1 MSVACNEKSYETAG
15 YLLESQQ
22 LSQGQDVNLCKPKAL
37 KVGSFV
43 VLFHVRCCWI
53 SPAACGLGGTGGR
66 SWSGCS
72 PRPGRS
78 SLRSLS
84 PGLGLC
90 PADRGEAHPL
100 HGPLSTD
107 LPLCGGSKPTAAP
120 SEAVGTRRNMHNPA
134 ETPAGHI
141 AENLLKAKEI
151 ALNDSRVP
159 EQLRNYLQKALDVAL
174 GLDPYLDAMAT
185 SKRKTSPDHVPGDAE
200 GAGSRVRLQ
209 EGRASGSLNGQIFRM
224 LVHMIRARKIL
235 LIGKLKG
242 YSILAIAEELPD
254 DGKIFACAEA
264 PYLGVNSQEAFDY
277 SSDGKKISMRVGPVA
292 DTLEALH
299 AEDEHFDIV
308 FIDAD
313 QRNAVHY
320 YSFVMDNHLLRMDAV
335 ICVENTLMKGQVYLE
350 NVSDEN
356 VLAVRKLNSVI
367 NSDPRVEQVIL
378 PVQSG
383 LSVIRRIPVPPDAVI
398 ESKEE
403 VVRDDVF
410 WGYNRRCILDRLRL
424 DGKVAYVTGGGQGI
438 GRAFA
443 HALGEA
449 GAKVAVVDLVL
460 AKAEAVVSEL
470 SLKGI
475 KSLALAVDVS
485 KPEDVQRMV
494 DAIVARWGTIHIACN
509 NAGINLNS
517 ASEETSLEEWDKTFS
532 VNLRGLFLCCQAAG
546 RIMLNQGY
554 GKIINTASMASLIVP
569 HPQKQLAY
577 NVSKAGVVKLTQTL
591 GTEWVDRG
599 VKVNCISPGI
609 VDTPLIRS
617 KELRPL
623 VQRWMGDIPAGRL
636 AQTTDLQAA
645 VVYLA
650 SEASDYMTGHN
661 LVIEGGQSL
670 W

>member
-1 MSVACNEKSYETAG
+1 M
-15 YLLESQQ
+15 Q
-22 LSQGQDVNLCKPKAL
+22 
-37 KVGSFV
+37 
-43 VLFHVRCCWI
+43 
-53 SPAACGLGGTGGR
+53 
-66 SWSGCS
+66 
-72 PRPGRS
+72 
-78 SLRSLS
+78 
-84 PGLGLC
+84 
-90 PADRGEAHPL
+90 
-100 HGPLSTD
+100 
-107 LPLCGGSKPTAAP
+107 
-120 SEAVGTRRNMHNPA
+120 
-134 ETPAGHI
+134 
-141 AENLLKAKEI
+141 
-151 ALNDSRVP
+151 
-159 EQLRNYLQKALDVAL
+159 
-174 GLDPYLDAMAT
+174 
-185 SKRKTSPDHVPGDAE
+185 
-200 GAGSRVRLQ
+200 
-209 EGRASGSLNGQIFRM
+209 GQIFKM
-224 LVHMIRARKIL
+224 FVHMIRARKIL

-242 YSILAIAEELPD
+242 YSILAITEELPD

-277 SSDGKKISMRVGPVA
+277 SSDGKKISMRVGPMA

-313 QRNAVHY
+313 QRNAVNY
-320 YSFVMDNHLLRMDAV
+320 YSFVMDNHLLRMDGV

-350 NVSDEN
+350 NISDEN
-356 VLAVRKLNSVI
+356 VLAI
-367 NSDPRVEQVIL
+367 IL

-383 LSVIRRIPVPPDAVI
+383 LSIIRRSPAPPDAVI
-398 ESKEE
+398 QSKKE

-410 WGYNRRCILDRLRL
+410 WGYNRRSILDRLRL
-424 DGKVAYVTGGGQGI
+424 DDKVAYVTGGGQGI

-460 AKAEAVVSEL
+460 AKAEAVVREL
-470 SLKGI
+470 NLKGI
-475 KSLALAVDVS
+475 KSIALAADVS
-485 KPEDVQRMV
+485 KPEDVQRIV
-494 DAIVARWGTIHIACN
+494 DTIVARWGTVHIACN
-509 NAGINLNS
+509 NAGINMNS
-517 ASEETSLEEWDKTFS
+517 ASEDTSLEEWDKTFN
-532 VNLRGLFLCCQAAG
+532 VNLRGLFMCCQAAG

-591 GTEWVDRG
+591 GTEWIDRG

-623 VQRWMGDIPAGRL
+623 VGRWLEDIPAGRL
-636 AQTTDLQAA
+636 ARVTDLQAA

>member
-1 MSVACNEKSYETAG
+1 MFPE
-15 YLLESQQ
+15 
-22 LSQGQDVNLCKPKAL
+22 
-37 KVGSFV
+37 
-43 VLFHVRCCWI
+43 
-53 SPAACGLGGTGGR
+53 
-66 SWSGCS
+66 
-72 PRPGRS
+72 
-78 SLRSLS
+78 
-84 PGLGLC
+84 
-90 PADRGEAHPL
+90 
-100 HGPLSTD
+100 
-107 LPLCGGSKPTAAP
+107 
-120 SEAVGTRRNMHNPA
+120 
-134 ETPAGHI
+134 ETPAGLI

-151 ALNDSRVP
+151 ALNDSCVP
-159 EQLRNYLQKALDVAL
+159 EKLKNYLQKALDVAL

-185 SKRKTSPDHVPGDAE
+185 LKRKTSPDHGPGDAGGTE
-200 GAGSRVRLQ
+200 ARVRLQ
-209 EGRASGSLNGQIFRM
+209 EEHASGSLNGKLVNQEDKIAPDWCQIFRM
-224 LVHMIRARKIL
+224 FVHMTRARKIL

-277 SSDGKKISMRVGPVA
+277 SSDGKKISMRVGPMA

-313 QRNAVHY
+313 QRNAVNY
-320 YSFVMDNHLLRMDAV
+320 YSFVMDNHLLRMDGV

-350 NVSDEN
+350 NISDKN
-356 VLAVRKLNSVI
+356 VLAVRKLNTVI
-367 NSDPRVEQVIL
+367 NSDPRVEQIIL

-383 LSVIRRIPVPPDAVI
+383 LSIIRRNPAPPDAVI
-398 ESKEE
+398 ESKKE

-410 WGYNRRCILDRLRL
+410 WGYSRRRILDRLRL

-460 AKAEAVVSEL
+460 AKAEAVVCEL

-475 KSLALAVDVS
+475 KSVALAADVS
-485 KPEDVQRMV
+485 KPEDVQRFV
-494 DAIVARWGTIHIACN
+494 DTIVAHWGTIHIACN
-509 NAGINLNS
+509 NAGINMNS
-517 ASEETSLEEWDKTFS
+517 ASEDTSLEEWDKTFN

-591 GTEWVDRG
+591 GTEWIDRG
-599 VKVNCISPGI
+599 VKVNCISP
-609 VDTPLIRS
+609 
-617 KELRPL
+617 
-623 VQRWMGDIPAGRL
+623 
-636 AQTTDLQAA
+636 
-645 VVYLA
+645 
-650 SEASDYMTGHN
+650 
-661 LVIEGGQSL
+661 
-670 W
+670 

>member
-1 MSVACNEKSYETAG
+1 
-15 YLLESQQ
+15 
-22 LSQGQDVNLCKPKAL
+22 
-37 KVGSFV
+37 
-43 VLFHVRCCWI
+43 
-53 SPAACGLGGTGGR
+53 
-66 SWSGCS
+66 
-72 PRPGRS
+72 
-78 SLRSLS
+78 
-84 PGLGLC
+84 
-90 PADRGEAHPL
+90 
-100 HGPLSTD
+100 
-107 LPLCGGSKPTAAP
+107 
-120 SEAVGTRRNMHNPA
+120 MHNPS
-134 ETPAGHI
+134 ETLAGHI
-141 AENLLKAKEI
+141 AENLLKAKQI
-151 ALNDSRVP
+151 ALNDSHVP
-159 EQLRNYLQKALDVAL
+159 VQLRNYLQKALDVAL

-185 SKRKTSPDHVPGDAE
+185 SQRKTSPEHIPGDAE
-200 GAGSRVRLQ
+200 GAESTVRLQ
-209 EGRASGSLNGQIFRM
+209 ETRASDSLNGQILRM
-224 LVHMIRARKIL
+224 FVHMVRARKIL
-235 LIGKLKG
+235 LIGNPKG
-242 YSILAIAEELPD
+242 YTIPAIAKELPG
-254 DGKIFACAEA
+254 DGKIFFCAEV
-264 PYLGVNSQEAFDY
+264 PFLGVNSQEECDY
-277 SSDGKKISMRVGPVA
+277 FSDGKKISMQVGPVA
-292 DTLEALH
+292 DTLKALH
-299 AEDEHFDIV
+299 AEDEHFDMV

-313 QRNAVHY
+313 QRNAVQY
-320 YSFVMDNHLLRMDAV
+320 YSFVMDNHLLSMDAV
-335 ICVENTLMKGQVYLE
+335 ICIENTLMKGQVYLE

-383 LSVIRRIPVPPDAVI
+383 LSLIRRSPVPPDAVV
-398 ESKEE
+398 ESKTE
-403 VVRDDVF
+403 VVKDDVF
-410 WGYNRRCILDRLRL
+410 WGCRQRRILERLCL
-424 DGKVAYVTGGGQGI
+424 DGRVAYVTGGGQGI

-460 AKAEAVVSEL
+460 ARAEAVACEL

-475 KSLALAVDVS
+475 KSLALAADVS

-494 DAIVARWGTIHIACN
+494 DAIVARWGTVHIACN

-517 ASEETSLEEWDKTFS
+517 ASEETSLEEWDKTFN

-577 NVSKAGVVKLTQTL
+577 NASKAGVVKLTQTL
-591 GTEWVDRG
+591 GTEWIDRG

-617 KELRPL
+617 RELRPL
-623 VQRWMGDIPAGRL
+623 VQRWLATIPAGRL
-636 AQTTDLQAA
+636 AQPTDLQAA

>member
-1 MSVACNEKSYETAG
+1 M
-15 YLLESQQ
+15 
-22 LSQGQDVNLCKPKAL
+22 
-37 KVGSFV
+37 
-43 VLFHVRCCWI
+43 H
-53 SPAACGLGGTGGR
+53 SP
-66 SWSGCS
+66 S
-72 PRPGRS
+72 
-78 SLRSLS
+78 
-84 PGLGLC
+84 
-90 PADRGEAHPL
+90 
-100 HGPLSTD
+100 
-107 LPLCGGSKPTAAP
+107 
-120 SEAVGTRRNMHNPA
+120 

-151 ALNDSRVP
+151 ALNNPHVP

-174 GLDPYLDAMAT
+174 GLDPYLDAMAA
-185 SKRKTSPDHVPGDAE
+185 SKRKTSPEHIPGDTE
-200 GAGSRVRLQ
+200 GVESSVRLQ
-209 EGRASGSLNGQIFRM
+209 ETRASGSLNGKWFSQEGQIFRM
-224 LVHMIRARKIL
+224 FVHMIRARKIL
-235 LIGKLKG
+235 LIGKPKG
-242 YSILAIAEELPD
+242 YSILAMAEELPD
-254 DGKIFACAEA
+254 NGKIFACAEE
-264 PYLGVNSQEAFDY
+264 PYLGVYSQEAFDH
-277 SSDGKKISMRVGPVA
+277 SPDGKKISLRVGPVA

-313 QRNAVHY
+313 QRNAVQY
-320 YSFVMDNHLLRMDAV
+320 YSFVMDNHLLSMDAV

-356 VLAVRKLNSVI
+356 VLAVRKLNAVI
-367 NSDPRVEQVIL
+367 NSDPRVEQVVL

-383 LSVIRRIPVPPDAVI
+383 LSLIRRSSVPPDAVI
-398 ESKEE
+398 ESKTQ
-403 VVRDDVF
+403 VVKDEVF
-410 WGYNRRCILDRLRL
+410 WGCNRRRILERLCL
-424 DGKVAYVTGGGQGI
+424 DGRVAYVTGGGQGI

-460 AKAEAVVSEL
+460 AKAEAVACEL

-475 KSLALAVDVS
+475 KSLALAADVS

-494 DAIVARWGTIHIACN
+494 DAIVARWGTVHIACN

-517 ASEETSLEEWDKTFS
+517 ASEETSLEEWDKTFN

-577 NVSKAGVVKLTQTL
+577 NASKAGVVKLTQTL
-591 GTEWVDRG
+591 GTEWIDRG

-617 KELRPL
+617 QELRPL
-623 VQRWMGDIPAGRL
+623 VRRWLADIPAGRL
-636 AQTTDLQAA
+636 AQPTDLQAA

>member
-1 MSVACNEKSYETAG
+1 F
-15 YLLESQQ
+15 LL
-22 LSQGQDVNLCKPKAL
+22 
-37 KVGSFV
+37 SF
-43 VLFHVRCCWI
+43 I
-53 SPAACGLGGTGGR
+53 S
-66 SWSGCS
+66 
-72 PRPGRS
+72 
-78 SLRSLS
+78 
-84 PGLGLC
+84 
-90 PADRGEAHPL
+90 
-100 HGPLSTD
+100 
-107 LPLCGGSKPTAAP
+107 
-120 SEAVGTRRNMHNPA
+120 
-134 ETPAGHI
+134 ETPAGLI

-151 ALNDSRVP
+151 ALNDSCVP
-159 EQLRNYLQKALDVAL
+159 EKLKNYLQKALDVAL

-185 SKRKTSPDHVPGDAE
+185 LKRYRYSFITLCFFPCFLRLDFFFNDHLKGTSNFHCEQAAVFCI
-200 GAGSRVRLQ
+200 VLF
-209 EGRASGSLNGQIFRM
+209 LNFHSCLSTGQIFRM
-224 LVHMIRARKIL
+224 FVHMTRARKIL

-277 SSDGKKISMRVGPVA
+277 SSDGKKISMRVGPMA

-313 QRNAVHY
+313 QRNAVNY
-320 YSFVMDNHLLRMDAV
+320 YSFVMDNHLLRMDGV

-350 NVSDEN
+350 NISDKN
-356 VLAVRKLNSVI
+356 VLAVRKLNTVI
-367 NSDPRVEQVIL
+367 NSDPRVEQIIL

-383 LSVIRRIPVPPDAVI
+383 LSIIRRNPAPPDAVI
-398 ESKEE
+398 ESKKE

-410 WGYNRRCILDRLRL
+410 WGYSRRRILDRLRL

-460 AKAEAVVSEL
+460 AKAEAVVCEL

-475 KSLALAVDVS
+475 KSVALAADVS
-485 KPEDVQRMV
+485 KPEDVQRFV
-494 DAIVARWGTIHIACN
+494 DTIVAHWGTIHIACN
-509 NAGINLNS
+509 NAGINMNS
-517 ASEETSLEEWDKTFS
+517 ASEDTSLEEWDKTFN

-591 GTEWVDRG
+591 GTEWIDRG
-599 VKVNCISPGI
+599 VKVNCISP
-609 VDTPLIRS
+609 
-617 KELRPL
+617 
-623 VQRWMGDIPAGRL
+623 
-636 AQTTDLQAA
+636 
-645 VVYLA
+645 
-650 SEASDYMTGHN
+650 
-661 LVIEGGQSL
+661 
-670 W
+670 

>member
-1 MSVACNEKSYETAG
+1 
-15 YLLESQQ
+15 
-22 LSQGQDVNLCKPKAL
+22 
-37 KVGSFV
+37 
-43 VLFHVRCCWI
+43 
-53 SPAACGLGGTGGR
+53 
-66 SWSGCS
+66 
-72 PRPGRS
+72 
-78 SLRSLS
+78 
-84 PGLGLC
+84 
-90 PADRGEAHPL
+90 
-100 HGPLSTD
+100 
-107 LPLCGGSKPTAAP
+107 
-120 SEAVGTRRNMHNPA
+120 MHNPP
-134 ETPAGHI
+134 ETPAGLI

-151 ALNDSRVP
+151 ALNDPQVP

-174 GLDPYLDAMAT
+174 GLDPYLDTMAA
-185 SKRKTSPDHVPGDAE
+185 SKRKTSPEHIPGDTE
-200 GAGSRVRLQ
+200 GVESSVRLQ
-209 EGRASGSLNGQIFRM
+209 ETCASGSLNGQIFRM
-224 LVHMIRARKIL
+224 FVHMIRARRIL

-254 DGKIFACAEA
+254 NGKIFACAEE

-277 SSDGKKISMRVGPVA
+277 SSDGKKINLRVGPVA
-292 DTLEALH
+292 ETLE
-299 AEDEHFDIV
+299 
-308 FIDAD
+308 
-313 QRNAVHY
+313 
-320 YSFVMDNHLLRMDAV
+320 
-335 ICVENTLMKGQVYLE
+335 
-350 NVSDEN
+350 
-356 VLAVRKLNSVI
+356 
-367 NSDPRVEQVIL
+367 VIL

-383 LSVIRRIPVPPDAVI
+383 LSLIRRSPVPPDAVI
-398 ESKEE
+398 ESKTQ
-403 VVRDDVF
+403 VVKDEVF
-410 WGYNRRCILDRLRL
+410 WGCNRRRILERLRL
-424 DGKVAYVTGGGQGI
+424 DGRVAYVTGGGQGI

-449 GAKVAVVDLVL
+449 GAKVAVVDLAL
-460 AKAEAVVSEL
+460 AKAEAVACEL

-475 KSLALAVDVS
+475 KSLALEADVS

-494 DAIVARWGTIHIACN
+494 DAIVARWGTVHIACN

-517 ASEETSLEEWDKTFS
+517 ASEETSLEEWDKTFN

-577 NVSKAGVVKLTQTL
+577 NASKAGVVKLTQTL
-591 GTEWVDRG
+591 GTEWIDRG

-617 KELRPL
+617 QELWPL
-623 VQRWMGDIPAGRL
+623 VRRWLADIPAGRL
-636 AQTTDLQAA
+636 AQPTDLQAA

>member
-1 MSVACNEKSYETAG
+1 MS
-15 YLLESQQ
+15 
-22 LSQGQDVNLCKPKAL
+22 
-37 KVGSFV
+37 
-43 VLFHVRCCWI
+43 
-53 SPAACGLGGTGGR
+53 
-66 SWSGCS
+66 
-72 PRPGRS
+72 
-78 SLRSLS
+78 
-84 PGLGLC
+84 
-90 PADRGEAHPL
+90 
-100 HGPLSTD
+100 
-107 LPLCGGSKPTAAP
+107 
-120 SEAVGTRRNMHNPA
+120 
-134 ETPAGHI
+134 
-141 AENLLKAKEI
+141 
-151 ALNDSRVP
+151 
-159 EQLRNYLQKALDVAL
+159 
-174 GLDPYLDAMAT
+174 T
-185 SKRKTSPDHVPGDAE
+185 SKRKTSSEDIPGDAE
-200 GAGSRVRLQ
+200 GAESRVRLQ
-209 EGRASGSLNGQIFRM
+209 ETCASGSLNGKLFNQEGQIFRM
-224 LVHMIRARKIL
+224 FVHMMRARKIL

-242 YSILAIAEELPD
+242 YSILAIAEELPNN
-254 DGKIFACAEA
+254 GKIFACAET

-277 SSDGKKISMRVGPVA
+277 SSDGKKISMQVGPIA

-313 QRNAVHY
+313 QRNAVQY
-320 YSFVMDNHLLRMDAV
+320 YSFVMDNHLLSMDAV

-367 NSDPRVEQVIL
+367 NSDPRVEQVSAMPLVKWNLGDRKPGTKQMRIVLYLQVIL

-383 LSVIRRIPVPPDAVI
+383 LSLIRRSPVPPDAVI
-398 ESKEE
+398 ESKTE
-403 VVRDDVF
+403 VLKDDVF
-410 WGYNRRCILDRLRL
+410 WGCNQCRILERLRL
-424 DGKVAYVTGGGQGI
+424 DGSVAYVTGAGQGI

-460 AKAEAVVSEL
+460 AKAQAVACEL

-475 KSLALAVDVS
+475 KSLALAADVS

-494 DAIVARWGTIHIACN
+494 DAIVARWGTVHIACN

-517 ASEETSLEEWDKTFS
+517 ASEETSLEEWDKTFN

-577 NVSKAGVVKLTQTL
+577 NASKAGVVKLTQTL
-591 GTEWVDRG
+591 GTEWIDRG

-609 VDTPLIRS
+609 VDTPLICS
-617 KELRPL
+617 QELRPL
-623 VQRWMGDIPAGRL
+623 VRRWLSDIPAGRL
-636 AQTTDLQAA
+636 AQPTDLQAA

>member
-1 MSVACNEKSYETAG
+1 F
-15 YLLESQQ
+15 LL
-22 LSQGQDVNLCKPKAL
+22 
-37 KVGSFV
+37 F
-43 VLFHVRCCWI
+43 
-53 SPAACGLGGTGGR
+53 
-66 SWSGCS
+66 
-72 PRPGRS
+72 
-78 SLRSLS
+78 SLS
-84 PGLGLC
+84 
-90 PADRGEAHPL
+90 
-100 HGPLSTD
+100 
-107 LPLCGGSKPTAAP
+107 
-120 SEAVGTRRNMHNPA
+120 
-134 ETPAGHI
+134 ETPAGLI

-159 EQLRNYLQKALDVAL
+159 EQLKNYLQKALDVAL
-174 GLDPYLDAMAT
+174 GLDPYLDAMSA
-185 SKRKTSPDHVPGDAE
+185 SKRYGCSCVTLCFSPVIVHLIFIVN
-200 GAGSRVRLQ
+200 RVQFFPVVLF
-209 EGRASGSLNGQIFRM
+209 LNFHSCLSTGQIFM
-224 LVHMIRARKIL
+224 MFVHMIRARKIL

-277 SSDGKKISMRVGPVA
+277 SSDGKKISMRVGPTA

-313 QRNAVHY
+313 QRNAVNY
-320 YSFVMDNHLLRMDAV
+320 YSFVMDNHLLRMDGV
-335 ICVENTLMKGQVYLE
+335 ICVENTLTKGQVYLE
-350 NVSDEN
+350 NISDEN
-356 VLAVRKLNSVI
+356 VLAVRKLNTVI
-367 NSDPRVEQVIL
+367 NSDPRVEQIIL

-383 LSVIRRIPVPPDAVI
+383 LSIIRRSPAPLDSVI
-398 ESKEE
+398 ESKKE

-410 WGYNRRCILDRLRL
+410 WGYNRRRILDRLRL

-449 GAKVAVVDLVL
+449 GAKVAIVDLVL
-460 AKAEAVVSEL
+460 AKAEAVVCEL

-475 KSLALAVDVS
+475 KSIAIAADVS

-494 DAIVARWGTIHIACN
+494 DTIVARWGTVHIACN
-509 NAGINLNS
+509 NAGINMNS
-517 ASEETSLEEWDKTFS
+517 ASEDTSLEEWDKTFN

-554 GKIINTASMASLIVP
+554 GKIINTASMASLIGVRKQVGWD
-569 HPQKQLAY
+569 HRRFWVYSITGEGEAELAGEGAPQHHL
-577 NVSKAGVVKLTQTL
+577 KA
-591 GTEWVDRG
+591 
-599 VKVNCISPGI
+599 GI

-617 KELRPL
+617 KDLQPL
-623 VQRWMGDIPAGRL
+623 VRRWLVDIPAGRL
-636 AQTTDLQAA
+636 ARATDLQAA

>member
-1 MSVACNEKSYETAG
+1 MSSGNPG
-15 YLLESQQ
+15 ML
-22 LSQGQDVNLCKPKAL
+22 PH
-37 KVGSFV
+37 V
-43 VLFHVRCCWI
+43 VVKMLQEECVC
-53 SPAACGLGGTGGR
+53 
-66 SWSGCS
+66 
-72 PRPGRS
+72 
-78 SLRSLS
+78 
-84 PGLGLC
+84 
-90 PADRGEAHPL
+90 PL
-100 HGPLSTD
+100 HSK
-107 LPLCGGSKPTAAP
+107 CSWAEGSKPAWFGKGVAIPAIEIIYKTA
-120 SEAVGTRRNMHNPA
+120 GR
-134 ETPAGHI
+134 ETVAGHI

-174 GLDPYLDAMAT
+174 GLDPYLDAMGA
-185 SKRKTSPDHVPGDAE
+185 SKRLWIMGTPSIHSVAE
-200 GAGSRVRLQ
+200 IIADSCLTYTCC
-209 EGRASGSLNGQIFRM
+209 QILRM
-224 LVHMIRARKIL
+224 FVHMIRARKIL
-235 LIGKLKG
+235 LIGNPKG
-242 YSILAIAEELPD
+242 YTIPAIAKELPD
-254 DGKIFACAEA
+254 DGKIFVCAEV
-264 PYLGVNSQEAFDY
+264 PYLGVKSQEEFDY
-277 SSDGKKISMRVGPVA
+277 SSDGKKINMQVGPVA
-292 DTLEALH
+292 DTLKALH
-299 AEDEHFDIV
+299 AEDEHFDMV

-313 QRNAVHY
+313 QRNAVQY
-320 YSFVMDNHLLRMDAV
+320 YSFVMDNHLLSMDAV

-383 LSVIRRIPVPPDAVI
+383 LSVIRRSPVPPDAVA
-398 ESKEE
+398 ESKTE
-403 VVRDDVF
+403 VLKDDVF
-410 WGYNRRCILDRLRL
+410 WGCHGRRILERLRL
-424 DGKVAYVTGGGQGI
+424 DGRVAFVTGGGQGI

-460 AKAEAVVSEL
+460 AKAEAVASEL

-475 KSLALAVDVS
+475 KSLALAADVS

-494 DAIVARWGTIHIACN
+494 DAIVARWGTVHIACN

-517 ASEETSLEEWDKTFS
+517 ASEETSLEEWDKTFN

-577 NVSKAGVVKLTQTL
+577 NASKAGVVKLTQTL
-591 GTEWVDRG
+591 GTEWIDRG

-609 VDTPLIRS
+609 VDTPLICS
-617 KELRPL
+617 QELRPL
-623 VQRWMGDIPAGRL
+623 VRRWLATIPAGRL
-636 AQTTDLQAA
+636 AQPTDLQAA

-650 SEASDYMTGHN
+650 SDASDYMTGHN

>member
-1 MSVACNEKSYETAG
+1 MGRSADSVHSSPHGIE
-15 YLLESQQ
+15 
-22 LSQGQDVNLCKPKAL
+22 
-37 KVGSFV
+37 
-43 VLFHVRCCWI
+43 
-53 SPAACGLGGTGGR
+53 SPAGL
-66 SWSGCS
+66 
-72 PRPGRS
+72 
-78 SLRSLS
+78 
-84 PGLGLC
+84 
-90 PADRGEAHPL
+90 
-100 HGPLSTD
+100 
-107 LPLCGGSKPTAAP
+107 
-120 SEAVGTRRNMHNPA
+120 
-134 ETPAGHI
+134 I

-159 EQLRNYLQKALDVAL
+159 EQLKNYLQKALDIAL
-174 GLDPYLDAMAT
+174 GLDPYMDAMAA
-185 SKRKTSPDHVPGDAE
+185 SKRNTSPDHGQGDTGGTE
-200 GAGSRVRLQ
+200 TKIRLQ
-209 EGRASGSLNGQIFRM
+209 EERASGSLNGKLVNQEDKIAPDWCEGQIFRM
-224 LVHMIRARKIL
+224 FVHMIRARKIL

-242 YSILAIAEELPD
+242 YSILDIAEELPD

-264 PYLGVNSQEAFDY
+264 PYLGVNSQEAFDC
-277 SSDGKKISMRVGPVA
+277 SSHGKKISMQVGPTA

-313 QRNAVHY
+313 QRNAGNY
-320 YSFVMDNHLLRMDAV
+320 YSFVMDNHLLRMDGV
-335 ICVENTLMKGQVYLE
+335 ICIENTLMKGQVYLE
-350 NVSDEN
+350 NISDEN
-356 VLAVRKLNSVI
+356 I
-367 NSDPRVEQVIL
+367 IL

-383 LSVIRRIPVPPDAVI
+383 LSIIRRSPAPPDAVM
-398 ESKEE
+398 ESKKE

-410 WGYNRRCILDRLRL
+410 WGYNRCRILDRLRL

-460 AKAEAVVSEL
+460 AKAEAVVCEL

-475 KSLALAVDVS
+475 KSIALAADVS
-485 KPEDVQRMV
+485 KPEDVQRTV
-494 DAIVARWGTIHIACN
+494 DTIVARWGTVHIACN
-509 NAGINLNS
+509 NAGINMNS
-517 ASEETSLEEWDKTFS
+517 ASEDTSLEEWDKTFN

-577 NVSKAGVVKLTQTL
+577 NASKAGVVKLTQTL
-591 GTEWVDRG
+591 GTEWIDRG

-617 KELRPL
+617 KDLRPL
-623 VQRWMGDIPAGRL
+623 VRRWLADIPAGRL
-636 AQTTDLQAA
+636 AQATDLQAA

>member
-1 MSVACNEKSYETAG
+1 FLLISISET
-15 YLLESQQ
+15 L
-22 LSQGQDVNLCKPKAL
+22 
-37 KVGSFV
+37 
-43 VLFHVRCCWI
+43 
-53 SPAACGLGGTGGR
+53 
-66 SWSGCS
+66 
-72 PRPGRS
+72 
-78 SLRSLS
+78 
-84 PGLGLC
+84 
-90 PADRGEAHPL
+90 
-100 HGPLSTD
+100 
-107 LPLCGGSKPTAAP
+107 
-120 SEAVGTRRNMHNPA
+120 
-134 ETPAGHI
+134 AGHI
-141 AENLLKAKEI
+141 AENLLKAKQI

-185 SKRKTSPDHVPGDAE
+185 SQRYRFSFATLCFWLVLRLGFFFNDHLKGTSNFHCEQSIVFLLVLF
-200 GAGSRVRLQ
+200 SNFHSCL
-209 EGRASGSLNGQIFRM
+209 STGQILRM
-224 LVHMIRARKIL
+224 FIHMVRARKIL
-235 LIGKLKG
+235 LIGNPKG
-242 YSILAIAEELPD
+242 YTISAIAKELPG
-254 DGKIFACAEA
+254 DGKIFFCAE
-264 PYLGVNSQEAFDY
+264 VSSQEECDY
-277 SSDGKKISMRVGPVA
+277 FSDGKKINMQVGPVA
-292 DTLEALH
+292 DTLKALH
-299 AEDEHFDIV
+299 AEDEHFDMV

-313 QRNAVHY
+313 QRNAVQY
-320 YSFVMDNHLLRMDAV
+320 YSFVMDNHLLSMDAV

-383 LSVIRRIPVPPDAVI
+383 LSLIRRSPVPPDAVV
-398 ESKEE
+398 ESLTQ
-403 VVRDDVF
+403 VVKDDVF
-410 WGYNRRCILDRLRL
+410 WGCRQRRILERLCL
-424 DGKVAYVTGGGQGI
+424 DGRVAYVTGGGQGI

-460 AKAEAVVSEL
+460 AKAEAVACEL

-475 KSLALAVDVS
+475 KSLALAADVS

-494 DAIVARWGTIHIACN
+494 DAIVARWGTVHIACN

-517 ASEETSLEEWDKTFS
+517 ASEETSLEEWDKTFN

-577 NVSKAGVVKLTQTL
+577 NASKAGVVKLTQTL
-591 GTEWVDRG
+591 GTEWIDRG

-617 KELRPL
+617 RELRPL
-623 VQRWMGDIPAGRL
+623 VRRWLATIPAGRL
-636 AQTTDLQAA
+636 AQPTDLQAA

>member
-1 MSVACNEKSYETAG
+1 
-15 YLLESQQ
+15 
-22 LSQGQDVNLCKPKAL
+22 
-37 KVGSFV
+37 
-43 VLFHVRCCWI
+43 
-53 SPAACGLGGTGGR
+53 
-66 SWSGCS
+66 
-72 PRPGRS
+72 
-78 SLRSLS
+78 
-84 PGLGLC
+84 
-90 PADRGEAHPL
+90 
-100 HGPLSTD
+100 
-107 LPLCGGSKPTAAP
+107 
-120 SEAVGTRRNMHNPA
+120 MHKPA
-134 ETPAGHI
+134 ETPAELI

-159 EQLRNYLQKALDVAL
+159 EQLKDYLQKALDVAL

-185 SKRKTSPDHVPGDAE
+185 SKRKTSPDHGPGN
-200 GAGSRVRLQ
+200 AGGTETTIRLQ
-209 EGRASGSLNGQIFRM
+209 EEHASGSLNGKLMNREDKITPDWCQIFRM
-224 LVHMIRARKIL
+224 FVHMIRARKIL
-235 LIGKLKG
+235 LIGRLKG
-242 YSILAIAEELPD
+242 YSILAIAEDLPD

-277 SSDGKKISMRVGPVA
+277 SSDGRKISMQVGPTV

-313 QRNAVHY
+313 QRNAVNY
-320 YSFVMDNHLLRMDAV
+320 YSFVMDNHLLRMDGV

-350 NVSDEN
+350 NISDEN
-356 VLAVRKLNSVI
+356 VLAVRKLNTVI
-367 NSDPRVEQVIL
+367 NSDPRVEQIIL

-383 LSVIRRIPVPPDAVI
+383 LSIIRRSPAPPDAVI
-398 ESKEE
+398 ESKKG
-403 VVRDDVF
+403 VVRDDIF
-410 WGYNRRCILDRLRL
+410 WGYNKRCILDRLRL

-460 AKAEAVVSEL
+460 AKAEAVVCEL

-475 KSLALAVDVS
+475 KSIALAADVS

-494 DAIVARWGTIHIACN
+494 DAIVAHWGTVHIACN
-509 NAGINLNS
+509 NAGINMNS
-517 ASEETSLEEWDKTFS
+517 ASEDTSLEEWDKTFN

-577 NVSKAGVVKLTQTL
+577 NASKAGVVKLTQTL
-591 GTEWVDRG
+591 GTEWIDRG

-609 VDTPLIRS
+609 VDTPLIHS
-617 KELRPL
+617 KDLRPL
-623 VQRWMGDIPAGRL
+623 VRRWLADIPAGRL
-636 AQTTDLQAA
+636 AQATDLQAA

>member
-1 MSVACNEKSYETAG
+1 MTPYSKF
-15 YLLESQQ
+15 
-22 LSQGQDVNLCKPKAL
+22 
-37 KVGSFV
+37 KVMKGS
-43 VLFHVRCCWI
+43 
-53 SPAACGLGGTGGR
+53 
-66 SWSGCS
+66 
-72 PRPGRS
+72 
-78 SLRSLS
+78 
-84 PGLGLC
+84 
-90 PADRGEAHPL
+90 
-100 HGPLSTD
+100 
-107 LPLCGGSKPTAAP
+107 
-120 SEAVGTRRNMHNPA
+120 
-134 ETPAGHI
+134 
-141 AENLLKAKEI
+141 
-151 ALNDSRVP
+151 
-159 EQLRNYLQKALDVAL
+159 
-174 GLDPYLDAMAT
+174 
-185 SKRKTSPDHVPGDAE
+185 
-200 GAGSRVRLQ
+200 
-209 EGRASGSLNGQIFRM
+209 QIFRM
-224 LVHMIRARKIL
+224 FVHMIRARKIL

-254 DGKIFACAEA
+254 NGKIFACAEE

-277 SSDGKKISMRVGPVA
+277 SSDGKKISLRVGPVA

-313 QRNAVHY
+313 QRNAVQH
-320 YSFVMDNHLLRMDAV
+320 YSFVMDNHLLSMDAV

-356 VLAVRKLNSVI
+356 VLAVRKLNAVI
-367 NSDPRVEQVIL
+367 NSDPRVEQ
-378 PVQSG
+378 SG
-383 LSVIRRIPVPPDAVI
+383 LSLIRRSPVPPDAVI
-398 ESKEE
+398 ESKTQ
-403 VVRDDVF
+403 VVKDEVF
-410 WGYNRRCILDRLRL
+410 WGCNRRHILERLRL
-424 DGKVAYVTGGGQGI
+424 DGRVAYVTGGGQGI

-460 AKAEAVVSEL
+460 AKAEAVACEL

-475 KSLALAVDVS
+475 KSLALAADVS

-494 DAIVARWGTIHIACN
+494 DAIVAGWGTVHIACN

-517 ASEETSLEEWDKTFS
+517 ASEETSLEEWDKTFN

-577 NVSKAGVVKLTQTL
+577 NTSKAGVVKLTQTL
-591 GTEWVDRG
+591 GTEWIDRG

-609 VDTPLIRS
+609 VDTPLIHS
-617 KELRPL
+617 QELRPL
-623 VQRWMGDIPAGRL
+623 VRRWLADIPAGRL
-636 AQTTDLQAA
+636 AQPTDLQAA

>member
-1 MSVACNEKSYETAG
+1 
-15 YLLESQQ
+15 
-22 LSQGQDVNLCKPKAL
+22 
-37 KVGSFV
+37 
-43 VLFHVRCCWI
+43 
-53 SPAACGLGGTGGR
+53 
-66 SWSGCS
+66 
-72 PRPGRS
+72 
-78 SLRSLS
+78 
-84 PGLGLC
+84 
-90 PADRGEAHPL
+90 
-100 HGPLSTD
+100 
-107 LPLCGGSKPTAAP
+107 
-120 SEAVGTRRNMHNPA
+120 MHNPT
-134 ETPAGHI
+134 ETPAGLI

-159 EQLRNYLQKALDVAL
+159 EQLKKYLQKALDVAL

-185 SKRKTSPDHVPGDAE
+185 SKRKPSPAHGPGDAG
-200 GAGSRVRLQ
+200 GAETKVRLQ
-209 EGRASGSLNGQIFRM
+209 EAHASGSLNGQVFKM
-224 LVHMIRARKIL
+224 FVHMIRARKIL

-264 PYLGVNSQEAFDY
+264 LYLGVNSQEAFDY
-277 SSDGKKISMRVGPVA
+277 SSDGKKISMRVGPTA
-292 DTLEALH
+292 DTLEALR
-299 AEDEHFDIV
+299 AEDEDFDIV

-313 QRNAVHY
+313 QRNAVDC
-320 YSFVMDNHLLRMDAV
+320 YSFVMDNHLLRMGGV
-335 ICVENTLMKGQVYLE
+335 ICVENTLLKGQVYLE
-350 NVSDEN
+350 NIADEN
-356 VLAVRKLNSVI
+356 VLAVRKLNTVI
-367 NSDPRVEQVIL
+367 NSDPRVEQIIL
-378 PVQSG
+378 PVQGG
-383 LSVIRRIPVPPDAVI
+383 LSIIRRSPVPPDAVI
-398 ESKEE
+398 ESK
-403 VVRDDVF
+403 VLVRDEVF
-410 WGYNRRCILDRLRL
+410 WGFNQHRILDRLRL
-424 DGKVAYVTGGGQGI
+424 DGKVAFVTGGGQGI

-460 AKAEAVVSEL
+460 AKAEAVVCEL

-475 KSLALAVDVS
+475 KGIALAADVS
-485 KPEDVQRMV
+485 KPEDVQRFV
-494 DAIVARWGTIHIACN
+494 DAVVARWGTVHIACN
-509 NAGINLNS
+509 NAGINMNS
-517 ASEETSLEEWDKTFS
+517 ASEETSLEEWDKTFN

-577 NVSKAGVVKLTQTL
+577 NASKAGVVKLTQTL
-591 GTEWVDRG
+591 GTEWIDRG

-617 KELRPL
+617 KELQPL
-623 VQRWMGDIPAGRL
+623 VRRWLLDIPAGRL
-636 AQTTDLQAA
+636 AQATDLQAA

>member
-1 MSVACNEKSYETAG
+1 MPPE
-15 YLLESQQ
+15 
-22 LSQGQDVNLCKPKAL
+22 
-37 KVGSFV
+37 
-43 VLFHVRCCWI
+43 
-53 SPAACGLGGTGGR
+53 
-66 SWSGCS
+66 
-72 PRPGRS
+72 
-78 SLRSLS
+78 
-84 PGLGLC
+84 
-90 PADRGEAHPL
+90 
-100 HGPLSTD
+100 
-107 LPLCGGSKPTAAP
+107 
-120 SEAVGTRRNMHNPA
+120 

-185 SKRKTSPDHVPGDAE
+185 SKRKTSPDHIPGDAE

-209 EGRASGSLNGQIFRM
+209 EARTSGSLNGQIFRM
-224 LVHMIRARKIL
+224 FVHMIRARKIL

-383 LSVIRRIPVPPDAVI
+383 LSIIRRIPVPPDCIYALFQ
-398 ESKEE
+398 KE

-410 WGYNRRCILDRLRL
+410 WGHNRRRILDRLRL

-460 AKAEAVVSEL
+460 AKAEAVVYEL

-475 KSLALAVDVS
+475 RSLALAVDVS

-494 DAIVARWGTIHIACN
+494 DAIVARWGTVHIACN

-517 ASEETSLEEWDKTFS
+517 ASEETSLEEWDKTFN

>member
-1 MSVACNEKSYETAG
+1 FLLISVS
-15 YLLESQQ
+15 
-22 LSQGQDVNLCKPKAL
+22 
-37 KVGSFV
+37 
-43 VLFHVRCCWI
+43 
-53 SPAACGLGGTGGR
+53 
-66 SWSGCS
+66 
-72 PRPGRS
+72 
-78 SLRSLS
+78 
-84 PGLGLC
+84 
-90 PADRGEAHPL
+90 
-100 HGPLSTD
+100 
-107 LPLCGGSKPTAAP
+107 
-120 SEAVGTRRNMHNPA
+120 

-151 ALNDSRVP
+151 ALNDSCVP

-185 SKRKTSPDHVPGDAE
+185 PKRYRFSFVTLCFCLVLRLVFFFFNDHLKGTSNFHCEQSVVFLMVLFSNFHSCLSA
-200 GAGSRVRLQ
+200 
-209 EGRASGSLNGQIFRM
+209 GQIFGMFVR
-224 LVHMIRARKIL
+224 MIRARKIL

-242 YSILAIAEELPD
+242 YSIFALAEELPD
-254 DGKIFACAEA
+254 DGKIFACAEV
-264 PYLGVNSQEAFDY
+264 PYLGVKSQEAFKY
-277 SSDGKKISMRVGPVA
+277 SSDGKKISIRVGPVA

-299 AEDEHFDIV
+299 AEDEHFDMV

-313 QRNAVHY
+313 QRNAVQY
-320 YSFVMDNHLLRMDAV
+320 YSFVMDNHLLSMDAV

-350 NVSDEN
+350 DVSDEN
-356 VLAVRKLNSVI
+356 VLAVRKLNSLI

-378 PVQSG
+378 PVESG
-383 LSVIRRIPVPPDAVI
+383 LSLIRRSPVPPDAVI
-398 ESKEE
+398 ESKTE

-410 WGYNRRCILDRLRL
+410 WGCKRRRILERLRL
-424 DGKVAYVTGGGQGI
+424 DGRVAYVTGGGQGI

-460 AKAEAVVSEL
+460 AKAEAVACEL

-475 KSLALAVDVS
+475 KSFALAADVS

-494 DAIVARWGTIHIACN
+494 DAVVARWGTVHIACN

-517 ASEETSLEEWDKTFS
+517 ASEETSLDEWDKTFN

-577 NVSKAGVVKLTQTL
+577 NASKAGVVKLTQTL
-591 GTEWVDRG
+591 GTEWIDRG

-617 KELRPL
+617 QELRPL
-623 VQRWMGDIPAGRL
+623 VRRWLADIPAGRL
-636 AQTTDLQAA
+636 AQPTDLQAA

-650 SEASDYMTGHN
+650 SEASDYVTGHN

>member
-1 MSVACNEKSYETAG
+1 MVPE
-15 YLLESQQ
+15 
-22 LSQGQDVNLCKPKAL
+22 
-37 KVGSFV
+37 
-43 VLFHVRCCWI
+43 
-53 SPAACGLGGTGGR
+53 
-66 SWSGCS
+66 
-72 PRPGRS
+72 
-78 SLRSLS
+78 
-84 PGLGLC
+84 
-90 PADRGEAHPL
+90 
-100 HGPLSTD
+100 
-107 LPLCGGSKPTAAP
+107 
-120 SEAVGTRRNMHNPA
+120 
-134 ETPAGHI
+134 ETPAGLI

-159 EQLRNYLQKALDVAL
+159 EQLKNYLQKALDVAL

-185 SKRKTSPDHVPGDAE
+185 SERNISPDHGPGDT
-200 GAGSRVRLQ
+200 GGVRLQ
-209 EGRASGSLNGQIFRM
+209 EEHAPGSLNGPVFRM
-224 LVHMIRARKIL
+224 FVHMIRARKIL

-277 SSDGKKISMRVGPVA
+277 SSDGKKISMRVGPMA

-299 AEDEHFDIV
+299 AEDEHFDVV

-313 QRNAVHY
+313 QRNAVNY
-320 YSFVMDNHLLRMDAV
+320 YSFVMDNHLLRMDGV

-350 NVSDEN
+350 NISDEN
-356 VLAVRKLNSVI
+356 VLAVRKLNTVI
-367 NSDPRVEQVIL
+367 NSDPRVQQIIL
-378 PVQSG
+378 PVHSG
-383 LSVIRRIPVPPDAVI
+383 LSIIRRNPAPPDAVI
-398 ESKEE
+398 ESKKE

-410 WGYNRRCILDRLRL
+410 WGHNRRRILDRLCL

-460 AKAEAVVSEL
+460 GKAEAVVCEL

-475 KSLALAVDVS
+475 KSIALAADVS
-485 KPEDVQRMV
+485 NPEDVQRMV
-494 DAIVARWGTIHIACN
+494 DTIVARWGTVHIACN
-509 NAGINLNS
+509 NVGINMNS
-517 ASEETSLEEWDKTFS
+517 ASEDTSLEEWDKTFN

-577 NVSKAGVVKLTQTL
+577 NASKAGVVKLTQTL
-591 GTEWVDRG
+591 GTEWIDRG

-617 KELRPL
+617 KDLRPL
-623 VQRWMGDIPAGRL
+623 VRRWLADIPAGRL
-636 AQTTDLQAA
+636 ARATDLQAA

>member
-1 MSVACNEKSYETAG
+1 MPC
-15 YLLESQQ
+15 LRPL
-22 LSQGQDVNLCKPKAL
+22 
-37 KVGSFV
+37 
-43 VLFHVRCCWI
+43 
-53 SPAACGLGGTGGR
+53 PAA
-66 SWSGCS
+66 
-72 PRPGRS
+72 PPGSHVWCYNR
-78 SLRSLS
+78 
-84 PGLGLC
+84 
-90 PADRGEAHPL
+90 AY
-100 HGPLSTD
+100 
-107 LPLCGGSKPTAAP
+107 KTA
-120 SEAVGTRRNMHNPA
+120 E
-134 ETPAGHI
+134 ETLAGHI

-151 ALNDSRVP
+151 ALNNPHVP

-174 GLDPYLDAMAT
+174 GLDPYLDAMAV
-185 SKRKTSPDHVPGDAE
+185 SKRKTSPEHIPGDTE
-200 GAGSRVRLQ
+200 GVESSVRLQ
-209 EGRASGSLNGQIFRM
+209 ETHASGSLNGKLFSQEGQIFRM
-224 LVHMIRARKIL
+224 FVHMIRARKIL

-254 DGKIFACAEA
+254 NGKIFACAEE
-264 PYLGVNSQEAFDY
+264 PSLGVYSQEVFDH
-277 SSDGKKISMRVGPVA
+277 SSDGKKISLRVGPVA

-313 QRNAVHY
+313 QRNAVQY
-320 YSFVMDNHLLRMDAV
+320 YSFVMDNHLLSMDAV

-356 VLAVRKLNSVI
+356 VLAVRKLNAVI
-367 NSDPRVEQVIL
+367 NSDPRVEQVVL

-383 LSVIRRIPVPPDAVI
+383 LSLIRRSPVPPDAVI
-398 ESKEE
+398 ESKTQ
-403 VVRDDVF
+403 VVKDEVF
-410 WGYNRRCILDRLRL
+410 WGCNRRRILERLRL
-424 DGKVAYVTGGGQGI
+424 DGRVAYVTGGGQGI

-460 AKAEAVVSEL
+460 AKAEAVACEL

-475 KSLALAVDVS
+475 KSLALAADVS

-494 DAIVARWGTIHIACN
+494 DAIVSRWGTVHIACN

-517 ASEETSLEEWDKTFS
+517 ASEETSLEEWDKTFN

-577 NVSKAGVVKLTQTL
+577 NASKAGVVKLTQTL
-591 GTEWVDRG
+591 GTEWIDRG

-617 KELRPL
+617 QELRPL
-623 VQRWMGDIPAGRL
+623 VQRWLADIPAGRL
-636 AQTTDLQAA
+636 AQPTDLQAA

>member
-1 MSVACNEKSYETAG
+1 MERVPASSVAW
-15 YLLESQQ
+15 QQ
-22 LSQGQDVNLCKPKAL
+22 
-37 KVGSFV
+37 
-43 VLFHVRCCWI
+43 
-53 SPAACGLGGTGGR
+53 
-66 SWSGCS
+66 
-72 PRPGRS
+72 
-78 SLRSLS
+78 
-84 PGLGLC
+84 
-90 PADRGEAHPL
+90 EA
-100 HGPLSTD
+100 
-107 LPLCGGSKPTAAP
+107 
-120 SEAVGTRRNMHNPA
+120 E
-134 ETPAGHI
+134 ETPSGLI

-151 ALNDSRVP
+151 ALNDPHVP

-174 GLDPYLDAMAT
+174 GLDPYLAAMAA
-185 SKRKTSPDHVPGDAE
+185 SKRKTSPEHIPGDAE
-200 GAGSRVRLQ
+200 GVESSVRLQ
-209 EGRASGSLNGQIFRM
+209 ETHASGSLNGEIFRM
-224 LVHMIRARKIL
+224 FVHMIRARKIL

-254 DGKIFACAEA
+254 NGKIFACAEE

-277 SSDGKKISMRVGPVA
+277 SSDGKKISLRVGPVA

-313 QRNAVHY
+313 QRNAVQY
-320 YSFVMDNHLLRMDAV
+320 YSFVMDSLLLSMDAV

-350 NVSDEN
+350 NVTDEN
-356 VLAVRKLNSVI
+356 VLAVRKLNAVI

-383 LSVIRRIPVPPDAVI
+383 LSLIRRSPVPPDA
-398 ESKEE
+398 SLTATQ
-403 VVRDDVF
+403 VVKDEVF
-410 WGYNRRCILDRLRL
+410 WGCNRRRILERLRL
-424 DGKVAYVTGGGQGI
+424 DGRVAYVTGGGQGI

-460 AKAEAVVSEL
+460 AKAEAVACEL

-475 KSLALAVDVS
+475 KSLALAADVS

-494 DAIVARWGTIHIACN
+494 DAIVAHWGTVHIACN

-517 ASEETSLEEWDKTFS
+517 ASEETSLEEWDKTFN

-577 NVSKAGVVKLTQTL
+577 NASKAGVVKLTQTL
-591 GTEWVDRG
+591 GTEWIDRG

-617 KELRPL
+617 QELRPL
-623 VQRWMGDIPAGRL
+623 VRRWLADIPAGRL
-636 AQTTDLQAA
+636 AQPTDLQAA

>member
-1 MSVACNEKSYETAG
+1 M
-15 YLLESQQ
+15 
-22 LSQGQDVNLCKPKAL
+22 
-37 KVGSFV
+37 
-43 VLFHVRCCWI
+43 
-53 SPAACGLGGTGGR
+53 
-66 SWSGCS
+66 
-72 PRPGRS
+72 
-78 SLRSLS
+78 
-84 PGLGLC
+84 
-90 PADRGEAHPL
+90 
-100 HGPLSTD
+100 
-107 LPLCGGSKPTAAP
+107 LP
-120 SEAVGTRRNMHNPA
+120 E
-134 ETPAGHI
+134 ETPTGLI

-159 EQLRNYLQKALDVAL
+159 EQLKNYLQKALNVAL

-185 SKRKTSPDHVPGDAE
+185 SKRKTSPDHSPGN
-200 GAGSRVRLQ
+200 AGGTETRVKLR
-209 EGRASGSLNGQIFRM
+209 EECASGSLNGHIFKM
-224 LVHMIRARKIL
+224 FVHMIRARKIL

-277 SSDGKKISMRVGPVA
+277 SSDGKKISMQVGPIA

-299 AEDEHFDIV
+299 AEDEDFDIV

-313 QRNAVHY
+313 QRNAVSY

-335 ICVENTLMKGQVYLE
+335 ICVENTLVKGQVYLE

-356 VLAVRKLNSVI
+356 VLAVRKLNTVI
-367 NSDPRVEQVIL
+367 NSDPRVEQIIL

-383 LSVIRRIPVPPDAVI
+383 LSIIRRIPAPPDAVI
-398 ESKEE
+398 KSKKE

-410 WGYNRRCILDRLRL
+410 WGYNRHRILDRLRL
-424 DGKVAYVTGGGQGI
+424 DDKVAYVTGGGQGI

-460 AKAEAVVSEL
+460 AKAEEVVCEL

-475 KSLALAVDVS
+475 KSIAIAADVS
-485 KPEDVQRMV
+485 KPEDVQRIV
-494 DAIVARWGTIHIACN
+494 DTIVARWGTVHIACN
-509 NAGINLNS
+509 NAGINMNS
-517 ASEETSLEEWDKTFS
+517 ASEDTSLEEWDKTFN

-569 HPQKQLAY
+569 HPQKQVAY
-577 NVSKAGVVKLTQTL
+577 NTSKAGVVKLTQTL
-591 GTEWVDRG
+591 GTEWIDRG

-609 VDTPLIRS
+609 VDTPLIHS
-617 KELRPL
+617 KDLQPL
-623 VQRWMGDIPAGRL
+623 VRGWLSDIPAGRL
-636 AQTTDLQAA
+636 AQATDLQAA

>member
-1 MSVACNEKSYETAG
+1 FFLISISET
-15 YLLESQQ
+15 L
-22 LSQGQDVNLCKPKAL
+22 
-37 KVGSFV
+37 
-43 VLFHVRCCWI
+43 
-53 SPAACGLGGTGGR
+53 
-66 SWSGCS
+66 
-72 PRPGRS
+72 
-78 SLRSLS
+78 
-84 PGLGLC
+84 
-90 PADRGEAHPL
+90 
-100 HGPLSTD
+100 
-107 LPLCGGSKPTAAP
+107 
-120 SEAVGTRRNMHNPA
+120 
-134 ETPAGHI
+134 AGHI
-141 AENLLKAKEI
+141 AENLLKAQEI

-159 EQLRNYLQKALDVAL
+159 EQLRNHLQKALDVAL
-174 GLDPYLDAMAT
+174 GLDPYLDAMAA
-185 SKRKTSPDHVPGDAE
+185 SKRYRLSFVTLCFCLVLRLEFFFNDHLKGTSNFHCEQSIVFLMVLF
-200 GAGSRVRLQ
+200 SNFHSCLST
-209 EGRASGSLNGQIFRM
+209 GRIFRM
-224 LVHMIRARKIL
+224 FVHMIRARKIL

-242 YSILAIAEELPD
+242 CSVLAIAEELPD
-254 DGKIFACAEA
+254 DGKIFACAEEA
-264 PYLGVNSQEAFDY
+264 YLGVNSQEAFDY

-313 QRNAVHY
+313 QRNAVQY
-320 YSFVMDNHLLRMDAV
+320 YSFVMDNHLLSMDAV

-383 LSVIRRIPVPPDAVI
+383 LSLIRRSPVPPDAVI
-398 ESKEE
+398 ESKAE
-403 VVRDDVF
+403 VVRDEVF
-410 WGYNRRCILDRLRL
+410 WGCNQRRILERLRL
-424 DGKVAYVTGGGQGI
+424 DGRVAYVSGGGQGI

-460 AKAEAVVSEL
+460 AKAEAVACEL
-470 SLKGI
+470 SLKGV
-475 KSLALAVDVS
+475 KSLALAADVS

-494 DAIVARWGTIHIACN
+494 DAIVARWGTVHIACN

-517 ASEETSLEEWDKTFS
+517 ASEETSLEEWDKTFN

-577 NVSKAGVVKLTQTL
+577 NASKAGVVKLTQTL
-591 GTEWVDRG
+591 GAEWIDRG
-599 VKVNCISPGI
+599 VRVNCISPGI

-617 KELRPL
+617 RELRPL
-623 VQRWMGDIPAGRL
+623 VQRWLADIPAGRL
-636 AQTTDLQAA
+636 AQPTDLQAA

>member
-1 MSVACNEKSYETAG
+1 
-15 YLLESQQ
+15 
-22 LSQGQDVNLCKPKAL
+22 
-37 KVGSFV
+37 
-43 VLFHVRCCWI
+43 
-53 SPAACGLGGTGGR
+53 
-66 SWSGCS
+66 
-72 PRPGRS
+72 
-78 SLRSLS
+78 
-84 PGLGLC
+84 
-90 PADRGEAHPL
+90 
-100 HGPLSTD
+100 
-107 LPLCGGSKPTAAP
+107 
-120 SEAVGTRRNMHNPA
+120 
-134 ETPAGHI
+134 
-141 AENLLKAKEI
+141 
-151 ALNDSRVP
+151 
-159 EQLRNYLQKALDVAL
+159 
-174 GLDPYLDAMAT
+174 
-185 SKRKTSPDHVPGDAE
+185 
-200 GAGSRVRLQ
+200 
-209 EGRASGSLNGQIFRM
+209 
-224 LVHMIRARKIL
+224 MIRPRKIL
-235 LIGKLKG
+235 LIGKPKG

-254 DGKIFACAEA
+254 NGKIFACAEE
-264 PYLGVNSQEAFDY
+264 PYLGVYSQEAFDH
-277 SSDGKKISMRVGPVA
+277 SSDGKKISLRVGPVA

-313 QRNAVHY
+313 QRNAVQY
-320 YSFVMDNHLLRMDAV
+320 YSFVMDNHLLSMDAV

-356 VLAVRKLNSVI
+356 VLAVRKLNAVI
-367 NSDPRVEQVIL
+367 NSDPRVEQLKIGVGEKLLWPEDYPSYQWYLGDRKPGTKQMRIVLYLQVIL

-383 LSVIRRIPVPPDAVI
+383 LSLIRRSPVPPDAVI
-398 ESKEE
+398 ESKTQ
-403 VVRDDVF
+403 VVKDEVF
-410 WGYNRRCILDRLRL
+410 WGCNQCRILERLRL
-424 DGKVAYVTGGGQGI
+424 DGRVAYVTGGGQGI

-460 AKAEAVVSEL
+460 AKAEAVACEL

-475 KSLALAVDVS
+475 KSLALAADVS

-494 DAIVARWGTIHIACN
+494 DAIVARWGTVHIACN

-517 ASEETSLEEWDKTFS
+517 ASEETSLEEWDKTFN

-577 NVSKAGVVKLTQTL
+577 NASKAGVVKLTQTL
-591 GTEWVDRG
+591 GTEWIDRG

-617 KELRPL
+617 QELRPL
-623 VQRWMGDIPAGRL
+623 VRRWLADIPAGRL
-636 AQTTDLQAA
+636 AQPTDLQAA

>member
-1 MSVACNEKSYETAG
+1 
-15 YLLESQQ
+15 
-22 LSQGQDVNLCKPKAL
+22 
-37 KVGSFV
+37 
-43 VLFHVRCCWI
+43 
-53 SPAACGLGGTGGR
+53 
-66 SWSGCS
+66 
-72 PRPGRS
+72 
-78 SLRSLS
+78 
-84 PGLGLC
+84 
-90 PADRGEAHPL
+90 
-100 HGPLSTD
+100 
-107 LPLCGGSKPTAAP
+107 
-120 SEAVGTRRNMHNPA
+120 
-134 ETPAGHI
+134 
-141 AENLLKAKEI
+141 
-151 ALNDSRVP
+151 
-159 EQLRNYLQKALDVAL
+159 
-174 GLDPYLDAMAT
+174 MAT
-185 SKRKTSPDHVPGDAE
+185 SKRKTSPRHIPRDAE
-200 GAGSRVRLQ
+200 GAESRVRLQ
-209 EGRASGSLNGQIFRM
+209 EARACGSLNGQIFRM
-224 LVHMIRARKIL
+224 FVHMIRARKIL

-254 DGKIFACAEA
+254 DGKIFACAEV

-277 SSDGKKISMRVGPVA
+277 SSDGKKINMQVGPVA

-313 QRNAVHY
+313 QRNAVQY

-383 LSVIRRIPVPPDAVI
+383 LSIIRRIPIPPDAVI
-398 ESKEE
+398 ESKE
-403 VVRDDVF
+403 VVSDDVF
-410 WGYNRRCILDRLRL
+410 WGYNRQRILDRLRL
-424 DGKVAYVTGGGQGI
+424 DGKVAFVTGAGQGI

-460 AKAEAVVSEL
+460 AKAEAVVCEL

-475 KSLALAVDVS
+475 KSLALTVDVS

-494 DAIVARWGTIHIACN
+494 DSIVARWGTVHIACN

-517 ASEETSLEEWDKTFS
+517 ASEETSLEEWDKTFN

-591 GTEWVDRG
+591 GTEWIDRG

-617 KELRPL
+617 KELQPL
-623 VQRWMGDIPAGRL
+623 VQRWIGDIPAGRL

>member
-1 MSVACNEKSYETAG
+1 MGKEP
-15 YLLESQQ
+15 Q
-22 LSQGQDVNLCKPKAL
+22 P
-37 KVGSFV
+37 
-43 VLFHVRCCWI
+43 
-53 SPAACGLGGTGGR
+53 
-66 SWSGCS
+66 
-72 PRPGRS
+72 
-78 SLRSLS
+78 
-84 PGLGLC
+84 
-90 PADRGEAHPL
+90 
-100 HGPLSTD
+100 
-107 LPLCGGSKPTAAP
+107 
-120 SEAVGTRRNMHNPA
+120 
-134 ETPAGHI
+134 ETPTGLI

-151 ALNDSRVP
+151 ALSDSRVP
-159 EQLRNYLQKALDVAL
+159 EQLKNYLQKALDVAL

-185 SKRKTSPDHVPGDAE
+185 SKRKTSPDHGPGN
-200 GAGSRVRLQ
+200 AGGTGTRVKLQ
-209 EGRASGSLNGQIFRM
+209 EERAFDSLNGHIFRM
-224 LVHMIRARKIL
+224 LIHMIRARKIL

-277 SSDGKKISMRVGPVA
+277 SSDGKKISMRVGPIA
-292 DTLEALH
+292 DTLEAFH
-299 AEDEHFDIV
+299 AEDEDFDLV

-313 QRNAVHY
+313 QRNAVSY

-356 VLAVRKLNSVI
+356 VLAVRKLNTAI

-383 LSVIRRIPVPPDAVI
+383 LSIIRRSPVPPDAVI
-398 ESKEE
+398 ESKKE

-410 WGYNRRCILDRLRL
+410 WGYNRHRILDRLRL

-460 AKAEAVVSEL
+460 AKAKAVACEL

-475 KSLALAVDVS
+475 KSIAIAADVS
-485 KPEDVQRMV
+485 KPEDVQRIV
-494 DAIVARWGTIHIACN
+494 DMIVARWGTVHIACN
-509 NAGINLNS
+509 NAGINMNS
-517 ASEETSLEEWDKTFS
+517 ASEDTSLEEWDKTFN

-569 HPQKQLAY
+569 HPQKQVAY
-577 NVSKAGVVKLTQTL
+577 NTSKAGVVKLTQTL
-591 GTEWVDRG
+591 GAEWIDRG

-609 VDTPLIRS
+609 VDTPLIHS
-617 KELRPL
+617 KDLQPL
-623 VQRWMGDIPAGRL
+623 VQGWLSDIPAGRL
-636 AQTTDLQAA
+636 AQATDLQAA